1 MHLSILKPF
10 ISFREALEDYDY
22 SHLMKELLS
31 TEKKSKQKVMDVSF
45 PQNTAEETSGGP
57 EAEKVIYENPEAP
70 IYSGNV
76 FGNVNFL
83 CKMSLAV
90 NEVAVIQVPSRL
102 SENTI
107 SSK

>member
-1 MHLSILKPF
+1 
-10 ISFREALEDYDY
+10 
-22 SHLMKELLS
+22 MKELLS
-31 TEKKSKQKVMDVSF
+31 TEKKTKEKVMDVSF
-45 PQNTAEETSGGP
+45 PQNTEEAMEGP

-70 IYSGNV
+70 IYSGRL

-90 NEVAVIQVPSRL
+90 NEVAVIEVPSRL

-107 SSK
+107 SSQ

>member
-1 MHLSILKPF
+1 MKPF
-10 ISFREALEDYDY
+10 ISFREELEDYDY

-31 TEKKSKQKVMDVSF
+31 TEKKTKKKVMDVSF
-45 PQNTAEETSGGP
+45 PQNTEEGIEGP

-70 IYSGNV
+70 TYSGSV

-90 NEVAVIQVPSRL
+90 NEVAVIEVPSRL

-107 SSK
+107 SSQ